1 MTPAEYVQVVVLP
14 TVREFMAKPDDRRLV
29 YLSAIAAFHVSDYLL
44 RAAPASTKPEV
55 ELKRI
60 RDVLRSDLTF
70 WYDAIEGMANGAK
83 HCGRDRNRGAP
94 FMPGDEE
101 YVPPFGFGE
110 GFGGF
115 GQGRWDR
122 PGLLVPAG
130 GGQIFVDNALSYF
143 LLACARHFPDHIP
156 DIQPSDWDPKFRPVG

>member
-1 MTPAEYVQVVVLP
+1 MTPAEYVEVVVMP
-14 TVREFMAKPDDRRLV
+14 TVREFMKNPADRRLA
-29 YLSAIAAFHVSDYLL
+29 YLSAIAAFHIPDYLL
-44 RAAPASTKPEV
+44 RAGPPATKPEA

-60 RDVLRSDLTF
+60 RDVLRSDLIY

-83 HCGRDRNRGAP
+83 HCGRDRGVP
-94 FMPGDEE
+94 FRPGDEE

-115 GQGRWDR
+115 DHGRWDG
-122 PGLLVPAG
+122 PGLRAPAG
-130 GGQIFVDNALSYF
+130 DDHVFVDNALGYF

-156 DIQPSDWDPKFRPVG
+156 DIEPSDWDPKFKPAG